1 MTEAEP
7 HVLWHARLAPN
18 AEEASVWSA
27 TDGIVATTFGSDGLA
42 NQRAAIIAAVP
53 QMHSLL
59 TRCEGFLAQVVVNE
73 SGDVVRVADDIL
85 SALHSVLADIDSAMT
100 ICRAYSRPTKES

>member
-1 MTEAEP
+1 MTDAAVPAE
-7 HVLWHARLAPN
+7 WHARLAPN
-18 AEEASVWSA
+18 AEEASVWSS

-53 QMHSLL
+53 QMHILL

-73 SGDVVRVADDIL
+73 SGDVVRVAEDIL
-85 SALHSVLADIDSAMT
+85 SALQSVLADIDTAVSFS
-100 ICRAYSRPTKES
+100 RAYTRPTKE